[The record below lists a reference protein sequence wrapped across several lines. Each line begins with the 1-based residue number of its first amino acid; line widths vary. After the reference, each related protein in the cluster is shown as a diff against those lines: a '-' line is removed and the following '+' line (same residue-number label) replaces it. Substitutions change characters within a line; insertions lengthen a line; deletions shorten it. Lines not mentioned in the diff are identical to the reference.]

1 MLTSF
6 AKGTIIKGSNVEI
19 SVVVAPCCETLVSYA
34 DLTLDFYTTPGGNA
48 IHKTYEDVTMEGT
61 VATLVLQ
68 KVELD
73 TLDDGV
79 LRFTS
84 KFANMVYEF
93 NTSYYIQTPVVYTPV
108 DWCTKEY
115 VDEAISAVTAYSA
128 GTGIDITNNIVSVSA
143 VTSEQVIT
151 ALTYTPYDSANPDGY
166 TKSTVIT
173 DIWTGT
179 QAQYDAITAK
189 SETTLYLVHES

>member
-6 AKGTIIKGSNVEI
+6 GKGTIIKGSNVEI

-68 KVELD
+68 AVELD

-84 KFANMVYEF
+84 TFSHMVYEF
-93 NTSYYIQTPVVYTPV
+93 NTAYYLQTPVDYTPV

-115 VDEAISAVTAYSA
+115 VDEVISGITTYSG

-166 TKSTVIT
+166 TKSTVLT

-179 QAQYDAITAK
+179 QEQYDAITAK